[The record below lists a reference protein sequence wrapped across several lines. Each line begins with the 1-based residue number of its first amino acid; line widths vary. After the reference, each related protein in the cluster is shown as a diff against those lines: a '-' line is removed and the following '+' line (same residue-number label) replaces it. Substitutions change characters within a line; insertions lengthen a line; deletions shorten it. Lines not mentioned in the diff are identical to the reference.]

1 MRPEATSA
9 ERRVDR
15 GLEPSLRL
23 TVQGLRLLVL
33 YCARLTLDLDLSGA
47 LGLSLVSKAYC
58 YAPTQTRALDLNGA
72 LALALVS
79 KAYCHAPTDA
89 ATST

>member
-33 YCARLTLDLDLSGA
+33 RVKLSLDLRAEAEAYCLRLTLDLDLSGA
-47 LGLSLVSKAYC
+47 L
-58 YAPTQTRALDLNGA
+58 
-72 LALALVS
+72 ALVS
-79 KAYCHAPTDA
+79 KA
-89 ATST
+89 

>member
-15 GLEPSLRL
+15 GLEPSIRL

-33 YCARLTLDLDLSGA
+33 RVELSLDLRAEAAAYCLRLTLDLDLSGA
-47 LGLSLVSKAYC
+47 L
-58 YAPTQTRALDLNGA
+58 
-72 LALALVS
+72 ALVS
-79 KAYCHAPTDA
+79 KA
-89 ATST
+89 